1 MRISQRPS
9 TIRDTAR
16 GILLG
21 VIIVLLMIAGVLL
34 AAPSKAD
41 GYLSPQEEAFGNEVA
56 PSLCEYLDRGGVNRE
71 TMYSAVKI
79 IYENT
84 PSYMDMTDAADIIN
98 YSVYNFCPGHWNAL
112 VAFGE
117 GVRTYG

>member
-1 MRISQRPS
+1 VRINQRPN

-21 VIIVLLMIAGVLL
+21 ALIVVFMVAGVLL
-34 AAPSKAD
+34 ASPSKAD
-41 GYLSPQEEAFGNEVA
+41 GNLSSQEQAFGNEVA
-56 PSLCEYLDRGGVNRE
+56 SSLCGYLDEGGVNRE
-71 TMYSAVKI
+71 TMYNAVKI

-84 PSYMDMTDAADIIN
+84 PSYVDVTDAVDIIN
-98 YSVYNFCPGHWNAL
+98 YSVYNFCPVHWNAL

-117 GVRTYG
+117 GART